1 MDRYSWAGRS
11 FPAPSATNDVGLN
24 SYLAM
29 FYDADVAMVGASSAL
44 PTSERSLNVPVP
56 VLPGYL
62 QGLGTVGPGT
72 SSSGPSMTSTCR
84 TPSGTTPCPSES
96 EFAARAVPI
105 SRAVSNPT
113 APDVVVSALD
123 MQVELAMRGFYT
135 GPVDGIAGPNTVRA
149 MLDAAVRAGGPADTL
164 IVASPNGGYIMSRG
178 IVFSSI
184 AALPVTNV
192 SSDAG
197 GGSGGGG
204 GGGGMLLLLAVVAVG
219 AYFITRGR

>member
-1 MDRYSWAGRS
+1 MDRYAWAGRS
-11 FPAPSATNDVGLN
+11 FPAPSSTNDVGLN
-24 SYLAM
+24 QYLSM
-29 FYDADVAMVGASSAL
+29 FYDADAAMAAANSVP
-44 PTSERSLNVPVP
+44 PTSERSVNVPMP
-56 VLPGYL
+56 ILPGYL
-62 QGLGTVGPGT
+62 QGLGAVAPGT

-149 MLDAAVRAGGPADTL
+149 MLDAAVRAGGPPDTV
-164 IVASPNGGYIMSRG
+164 IVASPSGGYVLSRG
-178 IVFSSI
+178 AVFAAI
-184 AALPVTNV
+184 AALPVTEPSAD
-192 SSDAG
+192 SS
-197 GGSGGGG
+197 SGGGG
-204 GGGGMLLLLAVVAVG
+204 GGGGALLLIAAVAVG
-219 AYFITRGR
+219 AYFLTRGR